1 MNLGN
6 FFALCLSAVF
16 VVNTWSGCGCG
27 ITEETGHHH
36 GGQVHDHVGAED
48 VHAQALLEDLDSWL
62 GPHDRGV
69 SGQEG
74 GESVRTGVSIFYFE
88 APVQT
93 NKSGDE

>member
-1 MNLGN
+1 
-6 FFALCLSAVF
+6 V
-16 VVNTWSGCGCG
+16 
-27 ITEETGHHH
+27 ITAWRE
-36 GGQVHDHVGAED
+36 QA
-48 VHAQALLEDLDSWL
+48 ARQSQALLEDLDSWL

-88 APVQT
+88 EPVQT